1 MAGSEG
7 GGGQRTTSPARMGWS
22 EPLIAP
28 TCTIAHTASGPKS
41 SRALLSPATGS
52 GCTTSAQA
60 CLPPAPSSMAGPAQN
75 PPSHPPPEVPG
86 ATRDCAAYRSCASAA
101 VEAGA
106 SKQRGGGAHDALG
119 AVDQHQREDVAE
131 PTPGVD
137 RAHDRGLGHGER
149 PPSCQGHAAA
159 AAPREVGCS
168 STQVSRGQ
176 LQAGRALVNRDF
188 HDVSNECAMR
198 PTARIVCAMLALS
211 LLWTNCASRQSS
223 LPLHARSSTPR
234 SSRPRCLSRAAD
246 DEDSRG
252 QCATVYP
259 LADEASAGGDAGFV
273 VLRTLPGGDSLYHAV
288 ALSLRYT
295 RDGEVGSLF
304 WSALPAVSMSLRE
317 SVVKCFA
324 DRSRLLHLGG
334 AVIIAS
340 ADLVDMAAKRRL
352 GAGASSF
359 DYLKSVY
366 KLGEYSG

>member
-1 MAGSEG
+1 
-7 GGGQRTTSPARMGWS
+7 
-22 EPLIAP
+22 
-28 TCTIAHTASGPKS
+28 
-41 SRALLSPATGS
+41 
-52 GCTTSAQA
+52 
-60 CLPPAPSSMAGPAQN
+60 
-75 PPSHPPPEVPG
+75 
-86 ATRDCAAYRSCASAA
+86 
-101 VEAGA
+101 
-106 SKQRGGGAHDALG
+106 
-119 AVDQHQREDVAE
+119 
-131 PTPGVD
+131 
-137 RAHDRGLGHGER
+137 
-149 PPSCQGHAAA
+149 
-159 AAPREVGCS
+159 
-168 STQVSRGQ
+168 
-176 LQAGRALVNRDF
+176 
-188 HDVSNECAMR
+188 MR

-366 KLGEYSG
+366 KLGEYSGGAELAALVNELRRPANVYEPRLAVGGGIELARVALIGAPTFSDASAMNVLALDSLGWRCDDDREGIVFLNAGGDGDRGVHFHALLPARVSSAEAARTPVREKDEATERMRERVARSPEAIAAIQKAAQDPRFVRAVTEIAKDPSRAADYAKDPEMAQMLALVVGVLQGPAAISPGDADC